1 MTVRRAARSSASS
14 RPASWLLSM
23 LERLDPGRAG
33 SLAVVT
39 YHRVADPPR
48 GAPHASLFVSPG
60 DLESHVDAVRRRYT
74 VISAEDLLDARSGR
88 RRLPRHALMLTF
100 DDAYI
105 DFATNAWPILRER
118 SLPATLFVPTGYP
131 DRADRWFWWQRL
143 GELLSGDAAV
153 GTIATPIGDL
163 PVETP
168 QERSQAYRALRDH
181 AKRVTLEET
190 NAMVE
195 QIAHALDMR
204 DAERHV
210 LGWNDL
216 RRLAAEGVAIAPHSR
231 SHALLPTLPDAQ
243 LDDELRG
250 SRADLERELGS
261 AIACLAFPSGAYDQR
276 VVRAAEA
283 AGYAVA
289 FSTRRGVNVL
299 PQARWLELMRVN
311 VGYGANSTLL
321 RAQLGSWM
329 TFGGKR

>member
-39 YHRVADPPR
+39 YHRVADPPG
-48 GAPHASLFVSPG
+48 GAPHTSLFVAPD
-60 DLESHVDAVRRRYT
+60 DLRAHVDAVRSRYN
-74 VISAEDLLDARSGR
+74 VVSAEDLLEARSGR
-88 RRLPRHALMLTF
+88 RRLPRRALMFTF

-105 DFATNAWPILRER
+105 DFATSAWPILRER
-118 SLPATLFVPTGYP
+118 SLPATLFVPTDYP
-131 DRADRWFWWQRL
+131 DRPDRWFWWQRL
-143 GELLSGDAAV
+143 GEILTDDPSV
-153 GTIATPIGDL
+153 STIVTPIGDL
-163 PVETP
+163 PVETA
-168 QERSQAYRALRDH
+168 QERRQAYRALRDH
-181 AKRVTLEET
+181 AKRVPLADA

-195 QIAHALDMR
+195 RVAHDLGAH
-204 DAERHV
+204 DAVPHV
-210 LGWNDL
+210 LGWDDL
-216 RRLAAEGVAIAPHSR
+216 RRLADEGVAIAPHSR
-231 SHALLPTLPDAQ
+231 SHSLLPSLSDAQ
-243 LDDELRG
+243 LEDELRG
-250 SRADLERELGS
+250 SRADLERELGR

-283 AGYAVA
+283 AGFAVA

-299 PQARWLELMRVN
+299 SDARWLELMRVN

-329 TFGGKR
+329 TFGTKR